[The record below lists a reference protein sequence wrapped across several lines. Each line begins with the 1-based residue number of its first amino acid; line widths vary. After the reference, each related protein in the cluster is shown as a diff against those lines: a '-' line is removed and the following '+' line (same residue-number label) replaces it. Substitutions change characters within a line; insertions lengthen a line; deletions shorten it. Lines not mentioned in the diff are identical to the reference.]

1 MYRYCNIGEAWDL
14 RPKWREHSACDPS
27 TKKKERE
34 REVKGA
40 GHSSLHLKTSRD
52 HNYSILYVLVRVY
65 VYVYYSTRKLRTL
78 ENSELPTV
86 FVLCVIYG
94 NWPRRR
100 SFCAPCAGSATQIA
114 PVLGVS
120 RHDIQGGNSGA
131 QRRQPR
137 PASNDLE
144 RHRHA
149 LQCPAMDNLPQQS
162 ADRSQNSVC
171 FFPWKSV
178 ERCPK
183 AWNRDFAEFGE
194 DCQ

>member
-1 MYRYCNIGEAWDL
+1 M
-14 RPKWREHSACDPS
+14 
-27 TKKKERE
+27 
-34 REVKGA
+34 
-40 GHSSLHLKTSRD
+40 
-52 HNYSILYVLVRVY
+52 
-65 VYVYYSTRKLRTL
+65 

-100 SFCAPCAGSATQIA
+100 TFCAPCAGSATQIA

-120 RHDIQGGNSGA
+120 HHDIQGGNSGA

-162 ADRSQNSVC
+162 ADRSQNSVW

-178 ERCPK
+178 ERRRE
-183 AWNRDFAEFGE
+183 AWNRDFAEFDE
-194 DCQ
+194 DRLLQFFARCPEPPKWLCAGGIGWPSCHRGDRLTESNCAETSGISSPWYAKGKIPVGSGRPAGQSASEPDFG

>member
-1 MYRYCNIGEAWDL
+1 MSTARVTPNTL
-14 RPKWREHSACDPS
+14 EH
-27 TKKKERE
+27 KKKRE
-34 REVKGA
+34 RA
-40 GHSSLHLKTSRD
+40 RDADTLHLKTSRD

-65 VYVYYSTRKLRTL
+65 VYVCYGTRKIRTL

-94 NWPRRR
+94 NWPGRR
-100 SFCAPCAGSATQIA
+100 SFGAPCAGSAPQIA

-120 RHDIQGGNSGA
+120 RPDIQGGTSGA
-131 QRRQPR
+131 ARRQPR

-171 FFPWKSV
+171 FFP
-178 ERCPK
+178 
-183 AWNRDFAEFGE
+183 
-194 DCQ
+194 